1 MSVDLA
7 SSVPLEEF
15 LSHVPAFI
23 AKLWIMVEDHET
35 DDIISWS
42 NQGRAFTVHDQATLA
57 KELLPKYFKHG
68 NVQSF
73 VRQLNMYNFHKQV
86 SLTSALTEESP
97 TFYHPCFLRDGPGL
111 LVEIRRKVPRNS
123 RVESAPSPDCG
134 NAIVTSQLLKS
145 RSRNL
150 LDEFRELKRARKAVK
165 RGLAELHGWLANGG
179 TPIDNGVKQ
188 TGTVTSEETAVD
200 DPHDVRMIDL
210 SKTQSGDQP
219 GSGDLPVANTLR
231 ETYLPKLNAEKKD
244 EIKSFV
250 QNKKIVLMCDATTD
264 RAGRC
269 IFIILIKVLSSG
281 SQQNVFVGAV
291 KELPSATGAECS
303 RAILSTV
310 VEFGINYEDVVGVVT
325 DSARYM
331 TKCVSS
337 LKDIFSEKM
346 VHIQCWAHKLN
357 LVASLWSAE
366 LGELN

>member
-111 LVEIRRKVPRNS
+111 LVEIRRK
-123 RVESAPSPDCG
+123 
-134 NAIVTSQLLKS
+134 
-145 RSRNL
+145 
-150 LDEFRELKRARKAVK
+150 
-165 RGLAELHGWLANGG
+165 G

>member
-219 GSGDLPVANTLR
+219 GAAQVVAESTRALQ
-231 ETYLPKLNAEKKD
+231 E
-244 EIKSFV
+244 
-250 QNKKIVLMCDATTD
+250 
-264 RAGRC
+264 AGRR
-269 IFIILIKVLSSG
+269 LAR
-281 SQQNVFVGAV
+281 QH
-291 KELPSATGAECS
+291 
-303 RAILSTV
+303 RLSTMRLHV
-310 VEFGINYEDVVGVVT
+310 ALESRRRLAGLEREAWEVRRQAAEQELANRQLEHAVLGQELAYLR
-325 DSARYM
+325 ARNSR
-331 TKCVSS
+331 VS
-337 LKDIFSEKM
+337 
-346 VHIQCWAHKLN
+346 
-357 LVASLWSAE
+357 
-366 LGELN
+366 